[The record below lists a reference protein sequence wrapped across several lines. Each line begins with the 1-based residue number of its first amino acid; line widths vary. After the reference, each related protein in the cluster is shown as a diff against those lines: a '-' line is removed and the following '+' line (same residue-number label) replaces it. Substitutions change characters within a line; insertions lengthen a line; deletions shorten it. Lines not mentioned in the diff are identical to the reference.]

1 MGAMPL
7 SSVHVQERRVTGSN
21 SSFKSTGIFAH
32 FPLIEE
38 SYIILFFNL
47 LLKSA
52 STPIRNTLIENEH
65 LGDWSPEMD
74 CCWQLLF

>member
-7 SSVHVQERRVTGSN
+7 SSVHVKERRVTGST
-21 SSFKSTGIFAH
+21 SSCKSTGIFAH

-52 STPIRNTLIENEH
+52 ITLIRNYL
-65 LGDWSPEMD
+65 
-74 CCWQLLF
+74 

>member
-1 MGAMPL
+1 MGTMLL
-7 SSVHVQERRVTGSN
+7 SSVHVHERRVTGST
-21 SSFKSTGIFAH
+21 SRCKSTGIFAH

-52 STPIRNTLIENEH
+52 STPIRNTYSYFIK
-65 LGDWSPEMD
+65 
-74 CCWQLLF
+74 